1 MTKKNTAVPPNGALR
16 VQPAL
21 GRGRTVRGPFATH
34 RIALPTPVP
43 GFPTTAAIYPD
54 AAALASASLYP
65 AAAAERFQTDLLLQT
80 AAASAASYGNYI
92 SRYPAAYAI
101 PYARD
106 YAADP
111 YHAAAIG
118 PAAAAYGV
126 RYPSI
131 ARYS

>member
-1 MTKKNTAVPPNGALR
+1 MCWHDCGTNHPFWSLSFFSLPLLISFSHHPSPHPSVPCNLWD
-16 VQPAL
+16 
-21 GRGRTVRGPFATH
+21 H
-34 RIALPTPVP
+34 LP
-43 GFPTTAAIYPD
+43 
-54 AAALASASLYP
+54 SM
-65 AAAAERFQTDLLLQT
+65 QTDLLLQT

-131 ARYS
+131 ARVKSKSFFFFSFFCFFWRFSLLIQSWW

>member
-1 MTKKNTAVPPNGALR
+1 M
-16 VQPAL
+16 
-21 GRGRTVRGPFATH
+21 
-34 RIALPTPVP
+34 
-43 GFPTTAAIYPD
+43 
-54 AAALASASLYP
+54 
-65 AAAAERFQTDLLLQT
+65 QTDLLLQT
-80 AAASAASYGNYI
+80 AASAASYGNYI

-111 YHAAAIG
+111 YHAAAAIG

-131 ARYS
+131 ARVKSQEFLSRFSFSHSVVVVNIIIDVSFAVPLVMSQRPLYTCRAQHRK